1 MENEFTNFLNQNWN
15 DKFKGGVTSSSLH
28 FNASSGGG
36 VGVGAPNASALNHAI
51 IQQYHQQT
59 LRAANSSS
67 SSSAAAAAA
76 AAAANYENIRLAFM
90 QHRHS
95 TTNAGHQQ
103 ASQHGTVAVNS
114 ATAANV
120 STATAAATA
129 SAPATTNTSHTIQRN
144 PSTTATCPKLIDI
157 HSIKGNNAS
166 LPYDCQS
173 KYFLIR
179 LFSVALSV
187 SRMHAVP
194 FSLFSFPLRFPPHYI
209 CVLLSFTLCPF

>member
-1 MENEFTNFLNQNWN
+1 MENEFTDFLNQNWN

-28 FNASSGGG
+28 LNASGGG
-36 VGVGAPNASALNHAI
+36 VGGIGAPNASALNHAI
-51 IQQYHQQT
+51 LQQYHQQT
-59 LRAANSSS
+59 LRATNSSS
-67 SSSAAAAAA
+67 SSPSSSAAAAA

-90 QHRHS
+90 QHRQHS

-114 ATAANV
+114 A
-120 STATAAATA
+120 SAATA
-129 SAPATTNTSHTIQRN
+129 SAVAAAASATANPSHPIQRN

-173 KYFLIR
+173 KYSYSSI
-179 LFSVALSV
+179 
-187 SRMHAVP
+187 SR
-194 FSLFSFPLRFPPHYI
+194 
-209 CVLLSFTLCPF
+209 